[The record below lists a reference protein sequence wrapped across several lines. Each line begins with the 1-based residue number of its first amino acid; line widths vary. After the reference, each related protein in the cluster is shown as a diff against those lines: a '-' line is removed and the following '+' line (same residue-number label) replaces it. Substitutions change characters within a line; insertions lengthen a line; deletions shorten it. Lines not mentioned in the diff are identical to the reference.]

1 MIILIS
7 VFLLFIIFL
16 EFFNWKQKKKYQQL
30 FLSVSLLNNIL
41 ETFKVLSYVP
51 ISKRVIMRDDIADV
65 VSAFFSQNSFSSLSL
80 IINQS
85 KQVWRYVKNTQR
97 LNQGITL
104 TKDPNPN
111 DLEKSLL
118 AGGKGGFVVPLKN
131 TFADY
136 GFVLVISQDGTSE
149 YEKYLLNVL
158 GGVLTL
164 TLAKWDLNSRLLL
177 DAQIK
182 AVSVIW

>member
-7 VFLLFIIFL
+7 VLMLVIIFL
-16 EFFNWKQKKKYQQL
+16 EFLMYKQRSKYQSL
-30 FLSVSLLNNIL
+30 FLSVSHLNNIL
-41 ETFKVLSYVP
+41 ETCKALSYVP
-51 ISKRVIMRDDIADV
+51 ISKRVIMRDDIADA
-65 VSAFFSQNSFSSLSL
+65 VSAFFSQNSFNSLSL
-80 IINQS
+80 IIKQS
-85 KQVWRYVKNTQR
+85 KQVWRYVKNTQG
-97 LNQGITL
+97 LNQGIAL

-118 AGGKGGFVVPLKN
+118 AGGKGGFVIPLKN

-136 GFVLVISQDGTSE
+136 GSVLVFSNDGTSE
-149 YEKYLLNVL
+149 HEKDLLNVL

-182 AVSVIW
+182 AVNVLW